1 MMYFRVL
8 FKSGIAAVIIAAIAV
23 VIACNAGDSRN
34 AADTAVDSVTP
45 DGCTMINDNLNIDS
59 ISTITYVPL
68 TNTYWVYLADDTEC
82 YVERKVAHR
91 IMATKEHC
99 LDKYTF
105 QVVVNED
112 SEHEIL
118 CTRLY

>member
-1 MMYFRVL
+1 MMYFRFL
-8 FKSGIAAVIIAAIAV
+8 LKSGIAAVIIAVIAV

-34 AADTAVDSVTP
+34 AKDAPVASVVP
-45 DGCTMINDNLNIDS
+45 NGCTMVNDSLSIDS
-59 ISTITYVPL
+59 INAITYVPL

-82 YVERKVAHR
+82 YVESRVAHR

-99 LDKYTF
+99 LDRYTF
-105 QVVVNED
+105 QLIVNED
-112 SEHEIL
+112 NEHEIL

>member
-1 MMYFRVL
+1 MMYFKWL
-8 FKSGIAAVIIAAIAV
+8 FNSGIAAVIIAAIAV

-34 AADTAVDSVTP
+34 AADTAVDSVIP
-45 DGCTMINDNLNIDS
+45 DGCTMINDNLSIDS

-82 YVERKVAHR
+82 YVESKVAHR

>member
-34 AADTAVDSVTP
+34 AKVTP
-45 DGCTMINDNLNIDS
+45 VASVVPNGCTMINDNLSIDS

-82 YVERKVAHR
+82 YVESKVAHR

-118 CTRLY
+118 CARLY

>member
-1 MMYFRVL
+1 MYFRFL
-8 FKSGIAAVIIAAIAV
+8 LKSGIAAVIIAAIAV

-34 AADTAVDSVTP
+34 AKDAPVASVVP
-45 DGCTMINDNLNIDS
+45 NGCTMVNDSLSIDS
-59 ISTITYVPL
+59 INAITYVPL

-82 YVERKVAHR
+82 YVESRVAHR

-105 QVVVNED
+105 QLIVNED
-112 SEHEIL
+112 NEHEIL

>member
-1 MMYFRVL
+1 MMYFRFL
-8 FKSGIAAVIIAAIAV
+8 LKSGIAAVIIAAIAV

-34 AADTAVDSVTP
+34 ANTAPVASIVP
-45 DGCTMINDNLNIDS
+45 NGCTMLNDSLSIDS
-59 ISTITYVPL
+59 INAITYVLL
-68 TNTYWVYLADDTEC
+68 TNTYLVYLADDTEC
-82 YVERKVAHR
+82 YVESRVAHR

-105 QVVVNED
+105 QLIVNED
-112 SEHEIL
+112 NEHEIL